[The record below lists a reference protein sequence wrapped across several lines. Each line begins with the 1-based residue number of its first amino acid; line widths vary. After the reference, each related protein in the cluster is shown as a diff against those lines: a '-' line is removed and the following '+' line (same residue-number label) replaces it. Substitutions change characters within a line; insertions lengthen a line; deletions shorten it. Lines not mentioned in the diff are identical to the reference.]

1 MSHDYSGFKTDETLD
16 ASKLAS
22 LSNLV
27 DHQREEEM
35 EVARFDGLLKDAKE
49 RLRDVAERQIPDLM
63 DEIGVDT
70 ITTSQGLKVSVKTTL
85 HASVPVVQRDAAWNW
100 LDEHGHG
107 GLIKRSVMVA
117 FNRDQE
123 AAADELV
130 DGLRSKFPNVKT
142 ERKVEPSTLS
152 AFIREQLQ
160 EGEEVPLE
168 LFGALVKR
176 RAKIEE
182 AKKA

>member
-1 MSHDYSGFKTDETLD
+1 MSDDYSAFTIDETLD
-16 ASKLAS
+16 AGKLAS

-27 DHQREEEM
+27 DHQLDEEM
-35 EVARFDGLLKDAKE
+35 EVARLEGLLKDTQE

-63 DEIGVDT
+63 DEIGLDT
-70 ITTSQGLKVSVKTTL
+70 ITTSAGLKVSVKTTL
-85 HASVPVVQRDAAWNW
+85 RASVPVAQRDTAWDW
-100 LDEHGHG
+100 LDAHGHG
-107 GLIKRSVMVA
+107 GMIKRSVQVA

-123 AAADELV
+123 SAADELV

-142 ERKVEPSTLS
+142 ERKVEPSTLK
-152 AFIREQLQ
+152 AFIREQLE
-160 EGEEVPLE
+160 EGNEVPME
-168 LFGALVKR
+168 LFGAFEQR